1 MPVTR
6 FTDFPALS
14 VDTRAGISWSALET
28 DVRLFFLPMTLKIVI
43 HYPSFLFFLTFLT
56 LSKRHSVFFA
66 VVQK

>member
-14 VDTRAGISWSALET
+14 VDTRAGIAWSALET
-28 DVRLFFLPMTLKIVI
+28 DVQLLFLPMTLKIVI

-56 LSKRHSVFFA
+56 LSIRHSVFFA